1 MKIEDTLEDFTTPFK
16 PTSPPGTIKRRA
28 AQYLGK
34 IIGQS
39 LTKQEVKQVEAK
51 AKKIKKSTIKA
62 DRQCSHQLVKQVE
75 LIKDIDNASSN

>member
-1 MKIEDTLEDFTTPFK
+1 MKIKDTLEDFTIPFK
-16 PTSPPGTIKRRA
+16 PTSPPGTIKRKA

-34 IIGQS
+34 IIGQT

-62 DRQCSHQLVKQVE
+62 ERHVNHLLVKQID
-75 LIKDIDNASSN
+75 LIKDTEC

>member
-16 PTSPPGTIKRRA
+16 PTSPPGTIKRKA

-34 IIGQS
+34 IIGQN
-39 LTKQEVKQVEAK
+39 LTKQEIKQVEAK

-62 DRQCSHQLVKQVE
+62 ERHANHQLAKQ
-75 LIKDIDNASSN
+75 LDFIKNDS

>member
-1 MKIEDTLEDFTTPFK
+1 MKIEDTLEALTAPFR
-16 PTSPPGTIKRRA
+16 PLSRPGTIKRKA

-39 LTKQEVKQVEAK
+39 LTKQEVRQVEAK

-62 DRQCSHQLVKQVE
+62 DRHCSHQLVKQVD
-75 LIKDIDNASSN
+75 LIKDIE